1 MTSVS
6 DHKFGAKFKEC
17 AEAFGKLKQ
26 SILRQSNYTLLMER
40 ILESRLYKSEVHG
53 LKHWLQVEYNGILL
67 ADKTGADIDV
77 VRLFALFHDSKR
89 ANDNYDC
96 EHGIRGAEFAKEC
109 RRSRLL
115 DIDDSRF
122 EKLYHACA
130 FHTDE
135 CGCND
140 ITINTCYDADRLDL
154 GRVGIKLDPMKMATE
169 YGKHI
174 ATLSLNEQV
183 PVVAMR
189 DWLHK
194 IGLQDQRTCAEVRWP
209 ASEKYFKERNV
220 N

>member
-1 MTSVS
+1 MTPTSQ
-6 DHKFGAKFKEC
+6 HTIHFA
-17 AEAFGKLKQ
+17 
-26 SILRQSNYTLLMER
+26 LLMKHAYEC
-40 ILESRLYKSEVHG
+40 RLYKSNVHG
-53 LKHWLQVEYNGILL
+53 IEHWRQVEYNGILL

-77 VRLFALFHDSKR
+77 VRLFAIFHDSKR

-109 RRSRLL
+109 RQSKLL

-135 CGCND
+135 CINDD

-154 GRVGIKLDPMKMATE
+154 GRVGITLDPMKMATE
-169 YGKHI
+169 YGKKI
-174 ATLSLNEQV
+174 AELSVNKQV

-194 IGLQDQRTCAEVRWP
+194 LGLGELRTHGDFRKLTLEPSCKE
-209 ASEKYFKERNV
+209 EK
-220 N
+220 